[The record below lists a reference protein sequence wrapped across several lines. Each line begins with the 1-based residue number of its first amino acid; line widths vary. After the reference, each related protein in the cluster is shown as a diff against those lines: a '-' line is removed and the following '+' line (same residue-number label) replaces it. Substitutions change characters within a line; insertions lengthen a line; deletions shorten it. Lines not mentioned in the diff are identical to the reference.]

1 MLIGFEGKEVPSE
14 LSPIAAFFL
23 SFGRNTSRITAPPA
37 TTTEKEALARQKNI
51 AILAATQPV
60 FQLRESR
67 HSPSPIYFEL
77 LDPARVKNMTPA
89 GFRSLYS
96 ATPEMLH
103 TLFKNSTLKPQTDRD
118 YTTQSLAYPAI
129 LAIQQAVSLALPL
142 VSPWDRDTQATAMQ
156 SSAIGLSLFFAYFL
170 FHERSKN
177 AIEKYN
183 PSIAARP
190 QFNREAAI
198 STIRSIGSLLACL
211 LLAQQSQ
218 QFLTMPFFNVTSAAD
233 FISTLAEA
241 MMYVALTAIITG
253 AIPSLIN
260 VLFNQHHPSDHHTF
274 QRGAGL
280 FACLGV
286 TLALLNSSDFTPGT
300 KNVVSNILLGALRL
314 AIPIQIAC
322 GLGATPAF
330 PGSAI
335 LNRVHAREPENAA
348 ERHKHPLKLDG
359 LQEPGYAAF
368 WQTFETNS
376 DTFFESST
384 SPKHAGQVHVTQ
396 RHLTH

>member
-14 LSPIAAFFL
+14 LHPISEFF
-23 SFGRNTSRITAPPA
+23 TEPHP
-37 TTTEKEALARQKNI
+37 TTTSKGVAV
-51 AILAATQPV
+51 LAAKQPV
-60 FQLRESR
+60 LRFLQTGNTTY
-67 HSPSPIYFEL
+67 PIYFEL

-170 FHERSKN
+170 FHEGSKN

-211 LLAQQSQ
+211 LLAQQS
-218 QFLTMPFFNVTSAAD
+218 
-233 FISTLAEA
+233 
-241 MMYVALTAIITG
+241 
-253 AIPSLIN
+253 
-260 VLFNQHHPSDHHTF
+260 
-274 QRGAGL
+274 
-280 FACLGV
+280 
-286 TLALLNSSDFTPGT
+286 
-300 KNVVSNILLGALRL
+300 
-314 AIPIQIAC
+314 
-322 GLGATPAF
+322 
-330 PGSAI
+330 
-335 LNRVHAREPENAA
+335 
-348 ERHKHPLKLDG
+348 
-359 LQEPGYAAF
+359 
-368 WQTFETNS
+368 
-376 DTFFESST
+376 
-384 SPKHAGQVHVTQ
+384 
-396 RHLTH
+396 